1 MNGLSGLFFRYD
13 GDDNMTVKKGS
24 KVKVDY
30 VGSFDDGT
38 VFDKSEGR
46 EPLEFEAGSGRVIKG
61 FDDAVIG
68 MKKGEEKKIK
78 IESKDA
84 YGDVNPELVKKIPK
98 SALPKEPEPKVGM
111 MLAIGT
117 PDGQQIPAKI
127 TEVSAEDITVDLNH
141 PLAGKTLNFLIKLVD
156 FS

>member
-1 MNGLSGLFFRYD
+1 
-13 GDDNMTVKKGS
+13 MTVKKGN
-24 KVKVDY
+24 KVTVDY

-38 VFDKSEGR
+38 VVDKSEGR
-46 EPLEFEAGSGRVIKG
+46 EPLEFEAGSGHVING

-68 MKKGEEKKIK
+68 MKKGQEKKIQ

-84 YGDVNPELVKKIPK
+84 YGDVNPELMKKVPRK
-98 SALPKEPEPKVGM
+98 MLPPEPEPKAGM

-127 TEVSAEDITVDLNH
+127 TEVSDDDVTIDLNH
-141 PLAGKTLNFLIKLVD
+141 PLAGKRLNFLIKLVD